1 MQSRL
6 RKVQTVIRRYRRIS
20 QLLVLSLLIL
30 SPFLHIFRFD
40 IPTTSVYLFGARLW
54 LKHAFVFTLLM
65 VLVIYVIIAA
75 SLLFGRVFCGWVC
88 PQNLFNELG
97 RQWDSKFGRT
107 GTIALSVII
116 SLFGGF
122 VVYSYFFNG
131 AELFRRYA
139 AGQVPTGPT
148 LFILFFTLFFTTA
161 MAWWRT
167 SICRVACPYGHLQS
181 IISNNETMHLKVINL
196 PQNRDICASC
206 GLCAEICHMEV
217 DPRTTEQKH
226 CVTCGD
232 CLDACALVS
241 DARKVPRVLNFT
253 IGAGENA
260 VALRER
266 DSLRGNIRRL
276 LPRLALPLALTLV
289 LGAVSAYVM
298 ATRAQVDL
306 VVTKDHRQV
315 LTAGGTQSGGA
326 VMNVSVMNLSNRPQ
340 LFRLHVD
347 GLPEGWASLERE
359 SIALT
364 PGEEAKVTLRVNP
377 TERIKG
383 LHKFSVRV
391 VGEETGVT
399 ASFQTVHVVN

>member
-1 MQSRL
+1 MI
-6 RKVQTVIRRYRRIS
+6 RKYRRVS
-20 QLLVLSLLIL
+20 QLLVLALLIL
-30 SPFLHIFRFD
+30 SPFLHFFRFD
-40 IPTTSVYLFGARLW
+40 IPTTSLYLFGARLW

-97 RQWDSKFGRT
+97 RQWDAKFGRV
-107 GTIALSVII
+107 GTIILSFFI

-131 AELFRRYA
+131 VVLLGRYVSGELP
-139 AGQVPTGPT
+139 VGPS
-148 LFILFFTLFFTTA
+148 LFILFFAVFFTMA

-167 SICRVACPYGHLQS
+167 AICRVACPYGHLQS

-206 GLCAEICHMEV
+206 GLCAEICHMGV
-217 DPRTTEQKH
+217 DPRSTEQKH

-232 CLDACALVS
+232 CLDACTLVS
-241 DARKVPRVLNFT
+241 DARKIPRVLNFA
-253 IGAGENA
+253 IGSGENE

-266 DSLRGNIRRL
+266 ESLRSNIRRL

-289 LGAVSAYVM
+289 LGGVSTYMM

-315 LTAGGTQSGGA
+315 LAAGGTQSGGA
-326 VMNVSVMNLSNRPQ
+326 VMNISVMNLSNTKQPFH
-340 LFRLHVD
+340 LYVD
-347 GLPEGWASLERE
+347 GLPEGWAALESE
-359 SIALT
+359 VVTLS
-364 PGEEAKVTLRVNP
+364 PGEEANVTLRVSP
-377 TERIKG
+377 TERVKG
-383 LHKFSVRV
+383 LHNFSVRV
-391 VGEETGVT
+391 VGDQTGVT
-399 ASFQTVHVVN
+399 ASFKTVHVVN